1 MLTVPF
7 SNNTATTLILGYNA
21 TIQCVD
27 IAEAFVN
34 WTNSSG
40 AIISNNNTLIIS
52 KVKPSH
58 NTNLT
63 CTAVLNVNPSN
74 CLPERETITVDIKG
88 INKIIDTLH
97 IPNFPSLVP
106 NIIITGNY
114 TGLTVGSAISI
125 YCETIPSVRNGVIKW
140 QSSSFNSDSNELIIN
155 PVMLS
160 HNNKTFT
167 CVVSSDLLIQPLT
180 KNITL
185 IVLSQLLQ
193 Y

>member
-1 MLTVPF
+1 M
-7 SNNTATTLILGYNA
+7 
-21 TIQCVD
+21 
-27 IAEAFVN
+27 N
-34 WTNSSG
+34 WTYSTG
-40 AIISNNNTLIIS
+40 AIISNNNTLTIS
-52 KVKPSH
+52 NVKPSL

-63 CTAVLNVNPSN
+63 CTAVLDVNPSN

-88 INKIIDTLH
+88 IIIFIIMETLYMH
-97 IPNFPSLVP
+97 DFSSLVP

-114 TGLTVGSAISI
+114 TGLTVGSAISV

-160 HNNKTFT
+160 HNEKTFT
-167 CVVSSDLLIQPLT
+167 CVVLSDFLTQPLT

-185 IVLSQLLQ
+185 TVLSQLLH